1 MTFINEEDRKAITKE
16 FEKLEEKAKLIL
28 FTQKLECRY
37 CEETRMLLEEV
48 ASLSDKIELTVYNF
62 LVDKDQVAKYKVDK
76 IPAIVIEGKKDYG
89 IRYYGIPSGYEFGS
103 LIEDIID
110 VSRGKTDLA
119 EETKEK
125 LATLATPVH
134 LQVFVTPTCPYCPQ
148 TVRLAH
154 KFAIESALVTADM
167 VEAIEFPHLSQRY
180 EVSGVPKTVINE
192 YHHIVGAYPEP
203 MFIEEV
209 LKGATG
215 G

>member
-154 KFAIESALVTADM
+154 KFAIESDLVTADM
-167 VEAIEFPHLSQRY
+167 VEAIEFPYLSQRY